1 MAAPTLIVM
10 SWRLLPVTIL
20 LALLL
25 AAAGCNGD
33 DDEDDPTALPGSPTA
48 RASATAA
55 PEETPSGEI
64 REIAIAGV
72 PDVQELLAETGGEL
86 VQENVLY
93 ADLTNDGV
101 DEAVVPLASG
111 GTLGDVAF
119 LVLTPVGE
127 KTRTLVREDAVNAGM
142 SLEIVGDK
150 LVMTEPVPGPDDPE
164 CCPSMLRKTTYAW
177 NGAALAIEGV
187 ETVPNPAGGAA
198 Q

>member
-1 MAAPTLIVM
+1 MF
-10 SWRLLPVTIL
+10 WRLFPLVLL
-20 LALLL
+20 LAMTL
-25 AAAGCNGD
+25 AAAGCDGDGGD
-33 DDEDDPTALPGSPTA
+33 DDATATPATKTA
-48 RASATAA
+48 EATGTAA
-55 PEETPSGEI
+55 PDPTPSGEI

-72 PDVQELLAETGGEL
+72 ADVQELLAETGGEL
-86 VQENVLY
+86 VQEDVLY
-93 ADLTNDGV
+93 ADLTGDGV
-101 DEAVVPLASG
+101 DDAVVPVSSG

-127 KTRTLVREDAVNAGM
+127 DTRTLAREDAVSAGM
-142 SLEIVGDK
+142 SLAIVDGK

-187 ETVPNPAGGAA
+187 ETVPNPTGGAA

>member
-1 MAAPTLIVM
+1 MAAPTLTVM
-10 SWRLLPVTIL
+10 SWRLLPVTLL

-48 RASATAA
+48 GASVTAA
-55 PEETPSGEI
+55 PEETPSGQI
-64 REIAIAGV
+64 REIAVAEV

-86 VQENVLY
+86 VPENVLY
-93 ADLTNDGV
+93 VDLTGDGV

-142 SLEIVGDK
+142 SLELVGDK

-164 CCPSMLRKTTYAW
+164 CCPSLLRKTTYAW
-177 NGAALAIEGV
+177 NGAALAIESV
-187 ETVPNPAGGAA
+187 DTVPNPAGGAA